1 MFDNLRDDA
10 AASYDETPA
19 TRAIEGPAPTFNA
32 KPRSRRILGMTA
44 QQRFILAFMFMI
56 AVCVIGVM
64 ALFITGKI
72 GF

>member
-19 TRAIEGPAPTFNA
+19 PRAIEGPAPIFNA